1 MTLSKPQPPAAERPS
16 QYLPAGP
23 PEPQIFEEF
32 AGIYTAT
39 SRPGVDDKQ
48 MWWCDG
54 FMPIGKRFL
63 RTMYGVGPAT
73 YTATVSGIAFFDFAN
88 IGSTPYMVVVRND
101 GGIDVVNTTT
111 GVRQNIA
118 AAATITNAS
127 RTTADVSQYGSQFII
142 IVAQQT
148 NGYFIWDGVAFY
160 QAGSLGPL
168 VTVTNAGT
176 GYTVAPTVAASGGTG
191 SGATFLATVAGG
203 LITSIIVTNPGSGY
217 VATGNVTLVITP
229 VSGGSGGVATLG
241 TRMPYSIGGSAI
253 ETYQG
258 RIWIVSNATISFSAP
273 GSAVDF
279 TTANGGG
286 NFTSTDSF
294 LRVKFTQLKQTNG
307 FLYLIGDSSVNYIS
321 GVQTSGSPPTTTFTN
336 QNADPEVGTPWGAT
350 PLVFSRNI
358 IFANPFG
365 VQVSYGAAVTK
376 ISEPLDGVYNT
387 VANFGSFLPSAA
399 KAIIFGKKCFILL
412 LPIVDPVSGQQAN
425 KLLLWDGK
433 DKWWA
438 AQQDVALN
446 YIQFQEINSV
456 LTTYGTDGNVI
467 YPLFQN
473 PSIAFTKTVQS
484 KLWDKPGSYNLVKAA
499 SRLWAMFRYYSA
511 LSPSLSI
518 SIDNEKTS
526 NVVVSNL
533 GPLNAQ
539 WLTVSGAVA
548 IWRTTALANVA
559 WTTSGQGIV
568 VLDPTAIA
576 QNGRLSG
583 LTVQTNAA
591 DMAIISMMIQ
601 NEVQEYAG

>member
-1 MTLSKPQPPAAERPS
+1 MTLQKPQPPAAERPS

-23 PEPQIFEEF
+23 PEPQVFEEF
-32 AGIYTAT
+32 AGVWTTT

-63 RTMYGVGPAT
+63 RTMRGVGDAL
-73 YTATVSGIAFFDFAN
+73 YTATTSGVAFFDFAN
-88 IGSTPYMVVVRND
+88 IGATPYMIVIRND
-101 GGIDVVNTTT
+101 GGVDAVSTST
-111 GVRQNIA
+111 GVVTNIA
-118 AAATITNAS
+118 AAATITNPS
-127 RTTADVSQYGSQFII
+127 RSTVGISQYGSLYII

-148 NGYFIWDGVAFY
+148 NGYFLWDGTTFY
-160 QAGSLGPL
+160 KPGDTQPDGS
-168 VTVTNAGT
+168 GT
-176 GYTVAPTVAASGGTG
+176 MPTAIGGT
-191 SGATFLATVAGG
+191 AV
-203 LITSIIVTNPGSGY
+203 
-217 VATGNVTLVITP
+217 
-229 VSGGSGGVATLG
+229 
-241 TRMPYSIGGSAI
+241 

-258 RIWIVSNATISFSAP
+258 RIWIANDATIIYGAP
-273 GSAVDF
+273 GSAYDF
-279 TTANGGG
+279 STGNGGG

-376 ISEPLDGVYNT
+376 ISEALDGVYNT
-387 VANFGSFLPSAA
+387 VANLGSFLPSAA
-399 KAIIFGKKCFILL
+399 KAIIFGKKCFLLL
-412 LPIVDPVSGQQAN
+412 LPIVDPVSGQQVN

-438 AQQDVALN
+438 SEQDVPLN

-473 PSIAFTKTVQS
+473 PSDGFTKTVQS
-484 KLWDKPGSYNLVKAA
+484 KLWDKPGSYHIVKSSA
-499 SRLWAMFRYYSA
+499 RLWAMFRYYSA
-511 LSPSLSI
+511 VSPSLSI
-518 SIDNEKTS
+518 TIDNETS
-526 NVVVSNL
+526 STDVASTL
-533 GPLNAQ
+533 GPLTAT
-539 WLTVSGAVA
+539 WTTAGGAEAV
-548 IWRTTALANVA
+548 WRTTALATAA
-559 WTTSGQGIV
+559 WTTSGEGIV
-568 VLDPTAIA
+568 VLEPTAIA

-583 LTVQTNAA
+583 LTVQTEAA

-601 NEVQEYAG
+601 NEVEGYAG